1 MNPIKLFLDL
11 EDTVVDNWDDFLFLP
26 SKCEKIKNFIK
37 ENNVIDVTIFSFAID
52 NEKDEAYFIKNH
64 QEDLERIL
72 DAKIVDIITVED
84 MMKVLEFDS
93 LGVSIYAFKIFG
105 KQNVFLNCL
114 YYADD
119 NTVDYVLFDD
129 MVENVTVIN
138 HDHNNKIQLINIDSW
153 ENSVNKY

>member
-1 MNPIKLFLDL
+1 MNQVKLFLDL

-26 SKCEKIKNFIK
+26 SKCEKIKNYIK
-37 ENNVIDVTIFSFAID
+37 ENNVVDVTIFSFAID
-52 NEKDEAYFIKNH
+52 NKKDQEYFIKNH

-84 MMKVLEFDS
+84 MLKLLSFDS
-93 LGVSIYAFKIFG
+93 IPGINIYAFKTMG

-114 YYADD
+114 YYVDD

-138 HDHNNKIQLINIDSW
+138 HDYGNKIQLINIDSW
-153 ENSVNKY
+153 VKSS